1 MIKYYIIVC
10 LNTSKP
16 TRVEVTTYSYESFAK
31 DGKKMKIPQQDSWYI
46 YKSWVVEYPFRYFV
60 RESLLEWL

>member
-31 DGKKMKIPQQDSWYI
+31 DGKKMKIPQQDS
-46 YKSWVVEYPFRYFV
+46 
-60 RESLLEWL
+60 